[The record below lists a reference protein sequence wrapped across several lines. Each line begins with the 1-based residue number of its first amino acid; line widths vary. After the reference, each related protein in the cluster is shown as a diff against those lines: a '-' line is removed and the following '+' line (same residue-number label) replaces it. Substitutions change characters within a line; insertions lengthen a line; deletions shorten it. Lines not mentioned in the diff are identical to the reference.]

1 MGRIR
6 QKHFEGRVTAIA
18 EEQLD
23 CIVREM
29 EQVELLEAA
38 LQREN
43 CPDEFFT
50 MRATA
55 DRQPNDVLF
64 GTFHIWVQDD
74 VN

>member
-1 MGRIR
+1 
-6 QKHFEGRVTAIA
+6 VTTIA
-18 EEQLD
+18 REQLD

-29 EQVELLEAA
+29 DQVELLETP
-38 LQREN
+38 LQRED
-43 CPDEFFT
+43 CSDEFFT

-64 GTFHIWVQDD
+64 GTFHFWFQED